1 MAKKSFFLGQNFN
14 LGMVPAIGRTPAEK
28 VYEHY
33 VKKHESFGINYKTD
47 TINGTL
53 DGCTTNQKV
62 GRLLKKFI
70 QLCLAHGVQLG
81 IVKTIYKGMKEKNPI
96 EHELA
101 DEVVDDNDEEIE
113 SLDGMSDSDIGDE
126 SEVEEDNSDDSE
138 NEEEEMGL
146 FEVEPEETL
155 ELNDEKYEI
164 VINKLRKIINRYS
177 GRSTP
182 RGDEFQ
188 KAVKD
193 WQKRKVN

>member
-1 MAKKSFFLGQNFN
+1 MEEADDDADG
-14 LGMVPAIGRTPAEK
+14 
-28 VYEHY
+28 
-33 VKKHESFGINYKTD
+33 TD
-47 TINGTL
+47 EAVE
-53 DGCTTNQKV
+53 D
-62 GRLLKKFI
+62 
-70 QLCLAHGVQLG
+70 
-81 IVKTIYKGMKEKNPI
+81 
-96 EHELA
+96 
-101 DEVVDDNDEEIE
+101 DEEIE

-126 SEVEEDNSDDSE
+126 SEVEEDNSDNSE